1 MRGAKYFRQTRGTG
15 ILATFGKQERQNM
28 KTHPLSAA
36 TALQPEEKPAN
47 SPVRYQLPAQPKIP
61 IGIALGLV
69 AFIAAVVVAYCLFGR

>member
-1 MRGAKYFRQTRGTG
+1 
-15 ILATFGKQERQNM
+15 M